1 MMPISKALGPLSM
14 YNSESATY
22 LITRRQRDSFP
33 EMACMLRRFCNKR
46 LRLTARIL
54 CCAVCVAFCLAPAT
68 ATACKYSVRDVGFVD
83 LSSQPYR
90 LYCFLNGESHGDFAA
105 EFLKTAKSRF
115 ADSNVVAEVV
125 DVVANPDHPALKYR
139 PTTTAIDAPE
149 LVLIA
154 PESDLPPLP
163 LDVPVA
169 TMGNELTRLVASPL
183 RDQIWN
189 SIVEAYAVVVV
200 IEGESPEENR
210 RAADAGRFA
219 IKQLNGIMAQMDKPV
234 DTPPKLLIVS
244 AEQAAR
250 EPVLLWSWGL
260 SAEDRKEP
268 AVVTL
273 FGRGRQL
280 GPVVAGSDISGTEL
294 FETLALVGKSCE
306 CELDRSWMQ
315 GPMFPHAW
323 DINRQADVTRALG
336 FDAENPLIKVEISRI
351 IARGDQNR
359 SAKDAVDAI
368 AIDPLLGYGEFD
380 VDTVSI
386 DESPLEETPLDESS
400 TDSVSPVEETVETP
414 STAEVPTAVVDAKPN
429 PITATES
436 PVAQPEETSSLAT
449 RDTAV
454 ITTVLLC
461 IVAIGGGLFLLYRRQ
476 GQA

>member
-1 MMPISKALGPLSM
+1 
-14 YNSESATY
+14 
-22 LITRRQRDSFP
+22 
-33 EMACMLRRFCNKR
+33 ML
-46 LRLTARIL
+46 TVRIL

-90 LYCFLNGESHGDFAA
+90 LYCFLDGESHASFAA

-115 ADSNVVAEVV
+115 ADSNVIAEVV
-125 DVVANPDHPALKYR
+125 DFVANPDHSALKYR
-139 PTTTAIDAPE
+139 PSTAANDAPI
-149 LVLIA
+149 LVLVA
-154 PESDLPPLP
+154 PESDLPPLL
-163 LDVPVA
+163 LDVPA
-169 TMGNELTRLVASPL
+169 AAMGDELTRLVASPL
-183 RDQIWN
+183 RDKIWN

-200 IEGESPEENR
+200 IEGKSTEENR

-219 IKQLNGIMAQMDKPV
+219 IKQLNGIMAKMDKPV
-234 DTPPKLLIVS
+234 NTPPKLLTVS

-260 SAEDRKEP
+260 NTDDRAEP
-268 AVVTL
+268 AVVPL

-280 GPVVAGSDISGTEL
+280 GPVVTGSDISGTEL

-380 VDTVSI
+380 VD
-386 DESPLEETPLDESS
+386 ESPLDESLLGEES
-400 TDSVSPVEETVETP
+400 ADVVSIPDDTPEKP
-414 STAEVPTAVVDAKPN
+414 STAEVPPAVVAAKQNATTVTDAN
-429 PITATES
+429 
-436 PVAQPEETSSLAT
+436 VAKPEETSSVSS
-449 RDTAV
+449 RDMAV
-454 ITTVLLC
+454 ITTALLC
-461 IVAIGGGLFLLYRRQ
+461 LVALGGGLFLLYRRQ

>member
-1 MMPISKALGPLSM
+1 
-14 YNSESATY
+14 
-22 LITRRQRDSFP
+22 
-33 EMACMLRRFCNKR
+33 MLRRFCNNQLKR
-46 LRLTARIL
+46 TARIL
-54 CCAVCVAFCLAPAT
+54 YCAVCVAFCLAPAT

-90 LYCFLNGESHGDFAA
+90 LYCFLDSDSHADFAA
-105 EFLKTAKSRF
+105 EFLKTAQSRF
-115 ADSNVVAEVV
+115 ADSNVIAEVI

-139 PTTTAIDAPE
+139 SATAASDAPE
-149 LVLIA
+149 LVLVA
-154 PESDLPPLP
+154 PESDLYPLP
-163 LDVPVA
+163 VA
-169 TMGNELTRLVASPL
+169 VSATEMGNELSRLVASPL

-200 IEGESPEENR
+200 IEGESAEENR

-234 DTPPKLLIVS
+234 DTPPKLLTVS
-244 AEQAAR
+244 AEQAAQ

-260 SAEDRKEP
+260 SAEERKEP

-280 GPVVAGSDISGTEL
+280 GPVVTGSDISGTEL

-386 DESPLEETPLDESS
+386 DESPLDEAPLDEESA
-400 TDSVSPVEETVETP
+400 DSL
-414 STAEVPTAVVDAKPN
+414 STADDAPEKPITTEVPPAVVASKPN
-429 PITATES
+429 ATTTTDETAAE
-436 PVAQPEETSSLAT
+436 PEETSRLAS
-449 RDTAV
+449 RDMAV
-454 ITTVLLC
+454 ITTALLC